1 MHRVPKLAHHV
12 DCRSTSAAFGAKRK
26 IGLIKRI
33 YEYVVRP
40 WPFSNS
46 PQHQQTEVDD
56 AAKTQKPVNYVKR
69 LHDVFYAPHGFGGD
83 QNNSVPERIGAEVE
97 QGVANRTSGLPIGL
111 GMRIMWC
118 EP

>member
-1 MHRVPKLAHHV
+1 MSRKLAHHV

-83 QNNSVPERIGAEVE
+83 QNDPSQNV
-97 QGVANRTSGLPIGL
+97 SGPRWSKGWQIAPAGFLL
-111 GMRIMWC
+111 AWV
-118 EP
+118 